1 MAHEHYLA
9 AVMLTTSYV
18 VPHKRLHAF
27 GADVGVESGLE
38 SVGEF
43 PDDGFKQEF
52 LKVEIGVQPLALDDL
67 LLKVLLQGV
76 HEPVLSC

>member
-18 VPHKRLHAF
+18 VPHKRLHSF
-27 GADVGVESGLE
+27 GPDVGVESGLE

-43 PDDGFKQEF
+43 PDDGFKEEF
-52 LKVEIGVQPLALDDL
+52 LKVEIGVQPLALEDL
-67 LLKVLLQGV
+67 LLQVLLQGV
-76 HEPVLSC
+76 YKPVLSC